1 MLIEILQII
10 LGLVAEKLEVLV
22 MQVIDHDLIHVK
34 TDEYDEVNLHQFQ
47 IQHLDCVKYEKLFEV
62 LYQMLIE
69 ILLIILGLVVEKLDE
84 LVMRVII
91 LQQQVLHQVQAVHL
105 HEVDNVYQV

>member
-1 MLIEILQII
+1 MLIEILQ
-10 LGLVAEKLEVLV
+10 
-22 MQVIDHDLIHVK
+22 
-34 TDEYDEVNLHQFQ
+34 
-47 IQHLDCVKYEKLFEV
+47 
-62 LYQMLIE
+62 
-69 ILLIILGLVVEKLDE
+69 IILGLVVEKLDE